1 MDKNRGCCS
10 LLRELDLS
18 NNKLATL
25 SDATFNGLYNLE
37 TLDLRGN
44 TFRQVPTI
52 GLKPLKK
59 LDILDLSN
67 NPELQKIP
75 NSAFSHNKGLVTLRL
90 QGCRL
95 TSIDSGAFSSLGIKL
110 FDFI

>member
-18 NNKLATL
+18 NNKLSAL
-25 SDATFNGLYNLE
+25 SEATFDGLYNLE
-37 TLDLRGN
+37 TLDLSGN
-44 TFRQVPTI
+44 RFRQVPTV

-67 NPELQKIP
+67 NPELQVIP
-75 NSAFSHNKGLVTLRL
+75 NSAFSHNKGLVELRL
-90 QGCRL
+90 QGCRI
-95 TSIDSGAFSSLGIKL
+95 TSIDSSAFSSLGNKP
-110 FDFI
+110 